1 MMHDLRPAGDARLSQ
16 ARPILKVCGVTS
28 LEDARYISGLLID
41 RIGFI
46 FAAESPRNVD
56 PNFVGAIV
64 EWLGGIETVGVFV
77 NRSAGEVNE
86 TAKKSGVDR
95 VQLHG
100 EEPPFV
106 CKEIDLPV
114 TKTLHVFP
122 DTTRQDLQAA
132 VDEYAPL
139 VDSFL
144 FDTSR
149 VQGGNVV
156 RGGTG
161 QPFDWSV
168 LNTLAIP
175 RPFHLAGGLG
185 AENLHLAWDRVR
197 PDGFDV
203 SGSVES
209 SPGVK
214 DFDKLDALLS
224 AFHALTDRIA
234 SSGTSPRDGSP
245 PPRDPPFHPPH
256 RT

>member
-1 MMHDLRPAGDARLSQ
+1 MMQDLRPASDARLSQ
-16 ARPILKVCGVTS
+16 ARPVLKICGVTS

-46 FAAESPRNVD
+46 FAAESPRHVD
-56 PNFVGAIV
+56 PNHVGAIV

-86 TAKKSGVDR
+86 TARRSGVDR

-106 CKEIDLPV
+106 CKEIELPV

-122 DTTRQDLQAA
+122 GTTRQELQAT
-132 VDEYAPL
+132 VDEYVSV

-149 VQGGNVV
+149 IQDGQLV

-161 QPFDWSV
+161 EPFDWSV
-168 LNTLAIP
+168 LNALEIP

-185 AENLHLAWDRVR
+185 ADNLHLAWDRVR

-209 SPGVK
+209 APGVK
-214 DFDKLDALLS
+214 DFDKLDRLLAAFQALN
-224 AFHALTDRIA
+224 DRI
-234 SSGTSPRDGSP
+234 SSGGAASPD
-245 PPRDPPFHPPH
+245 
-256 RT
+256 